1 MTKNKNTN
9 QQRKKHA
16 SKQKKKDWNRAS
28 QNV

>member
-9 QQRKKHA
+9 QQRKKQA